1 MSDLKGKAAL
11 VTGASRGIGRAI
23 ALRLARDGADVAIT
37 YVSSPD
43 KAQDVVAE
51 IKKLGRKAVAI
62 QADSADAKAIADSV
76 TRASREFGRL
86 DILVNN
92 AGIAAGG
99 PIDQMSLEDI
109 DRLIAVNVRSVI
121 LASQAAA
128 KIMGEG
134 GRIVSIGSCLAERS
148 GMPGLSVYS
157 MSKAALVGLTK
168 GMARDLGPRG
178 ITVNI
183 VHPGPIDTDMNPA
196 DGVQA
201 DHQRSMLALPH
212 YGKVEDIAGAVAYL
226 ADPRSSFVTGTEIAV
241 DGGFR
246 A

>member
-1 MSDLKGKAAL
+1 
-11 VTGASRGIGRAI
+11 
-23 ALRLARDGADVAIT
+23 VAIT

-43 KAQDVVAE
+43 KANEVVAE
-51 IKKLGRKAVAI
+51 IRHLQRRAI
-62 QADSADAKAIADSV
+62 AIKADSADAASV
-76 TRASREFGRL
+76 AASVAQAHREFGRL

-92 AGIAAGG
+92 AGIAVGG
-99 PIDQMSLEDI
+99 PIDQLALADI
-109 DRLIAVNVRSVI
+109 DRLIAVNVRSAVI
-121 LASQAAA
+121 ASQAAA
-128 KIMGEG
+128 KVMGEG
-134 GRIVSIGSCLAERS
+134 GRIISIGSCLAEHV

-157 MSKAALVGLTK
+157 MSKSALVGLTK

-196 DGVQA
+196 DGERA
-201 DHQRSMLALPH
+201 DKQRGMLAIPH
-212 YGKVEDIAGAVAYL
+212 YGTVEDIAGAVSYL
-226 ADPRSSFVTGTEIAV
+226 ADPRSSFVTGTEISV